1 MVHNI
6 HHISGFT
13 KSAKESI
20 YFYTEILGLRL
31 VKNTVNQENTKM
43 RHLFFGDYQGTPGTL
58 LTFFEISKLGQRR
71 DFNNYFSTNY
81 LAIPKGSL
89 QFWKERLL
97 QFNVESH
104 QDDEGLEFTDFDD
117 FKLKL
122 IETDEQIQPEKATQ
136 HSTVPAHY
144 QIIRIAGTSLVVE
157 NPTLTNQF
165 LHTYL
170 GIKSTETLPLN
181 NRTSF
186 TIVKKSS
193 EVAKSRI
200 GRGSIDHIA
209 YSAATAADLEEL
221 YQTALANQFKIEEYV
236 DRGYFKSLYVK
247 EPNGLRIE
255 IATELPGFLIDEDLA
270 TLGENLALPAFLETK
285 RTTITKTLEEL

>member
-193 EVAKSRI
+193 ELAKSRI

-270 TLGENLALPAFLETK
+270 KLGENLALPAFLETK

>member
-71 DFNNYFSTNY
+71 NFNNYFSTNY

-193 EVAKSRI
+193 ELEKSRI

>member
-236 DRGYFKSLYVK
+236 DRGYFKSLYIK

>member
-71 DFNNYFSTNY
+71 DFNNFFSTNY

-193 EVAKSRI
+193 ELAKSRI

-270 TLGENLALPAFLETK
+270 TLGGNLALPAFLETK
-285 RTTITKTLEEL
+285 RTSITKTLEEL

>member
-122 IETDEQIQPEKATQ
+122 IETDEQIRPEKATQ

-170 GIKSTETLPLN
+170 GINSTETLPLN

-193 EVAKSRI
+193 ELAKSRI

>member
-122 IETDEQIQPEKATQ
+122 IETDEQIQHEKATQ

-181 NRTSF
+181 NRASF

-193 EVAKSRI
+193 ELAKSRI

-221 YQTALANQFKIEEYV
+221 YQMALANQFKIEEYV

>member
-181 NRTSF
+181 NRASF

-193 EVAKSRI
+193 ELAKSRI

-285 RTTITKTLEEL
+285 RTTLTKTLEEL

>member
-31 VKNTVNQENTKM
+31 VKNTVNQKNTKM

-71 DFNNYFSTNY
+71 DFNNFFSTNY

-181 NRTSF
+181 NRASF

-193 EVAKSRI
+193 ELAKSRI

-270 TLGENLALPAFLETK
+270 KLGENLALPAYLETK

>member
-71 DFNNYFSTNY
+71 DFNNFFSTNY

-122 IETDEQIQPEKATQ
+122 IETDEQIQSEKATQ

-181 NRTSF
+181 NRASF

-193 EVAKSRI
+193 ELAKSRI

>member
-71 DFNNYFSTNY
+71 DFNNFFSTNY

-181 NRTSF
+181 NRASF

-193 EVAKSRI
+193 ELAKSRI

>member
-1 MVHNI
+1 
-6 HHISGFT
+6 
-13 KSAKESI
+13 
-20 YFYTEILGLRL
+20 
-31 VKNTVNQENTKM
+31 M

-122 IETDEQIQPEKATQ
+122 IETDEQIQSEKATQ

-170 GIKSTETLPLN
+170 GIKSTETLQLN

-221 YQTALANQFKIEEYV
+221 YQMALANQFKIEEYV

>member
-71 DFNNYFSTNY
+71 DFNNFFSTNY

-122 IETDEQIQPEKATQ
+122 IETDEQIQSEKATQ

-181 NRTSF
+181 NRTNF

-193 EVAKSRI
+193 ELAKSRI

>member
-117 FKLKL
+117 FKLRL
-122 IETDEQIQPEKATQ
+122 IETDEQIQSEKATQ

-181 NRTSF
+181 NRASF

-193 EVAKSRI
+193 ELAKSRI

-221 YQTALANQFKIEEYV
+221 YQMALANQFKIEEYV

>member
-136 HSTVPAHY
+136 HSTVLAHY

-170 GIKSTETLPLN
+170 GIKPTETLPLN

-193 EVAKSRI
+193 ELAKSRI

-221 YQTALANQFKIEEYV
+221 YQMALANQFKIEEYV

>member
-58 LTFFEISKLGQRR
+58 LTFFEISKLGRRR

-170 GIKSTETLPLN
+170 GINSTETLPLN

-193 EVAKSRI
+193 ELAKSRI

>member
-71 DFNNYFSTNY
+71 DFNNFFSTNY

-193 EVAKSRI
+193 ELAKSRI

>member
-58 LTFFEISKLGQRR
+58 LTFFEISKLGRRR

-193 EVAKSRI
+193 ELAKSRI

-209 YSAATAADLEEL
+209 YSAATAADLKEL

>member
-58 LTFFEISKLGQRR
+58 LTFFEISKLGRRR

-136 HSTVPAHY
+136 HSTVPARY

-165 LHTYL
+165 LHSYL

-193 EVAKSRI
+193 ELAKSRI

-209 YSAATAADLEEL
+209 YSAATAADLKEL

>member
-97 QFNVESH
+97 QFNVDSH

-193 EVAKSRI
+193 ELAKSRI

>member
-13 KSAKESI
+13 KSAKKSI

-122 IETDEQIQPEKATQ
+122 IETGEQIQPEKATQ

-181 NRTSF
+181 NRASF

-193 EVAKSRI
+193 ELAKSRI

-255 IATELPGFLIDEDLA
+255 IATELPGFLIDEDLT
-270 TLGENLALPAFLETK
+270 TLGENLALPAFLELQ
-285 RTTITKTLEEL
+285 RTTITKKLEEL

>member
-122 IETDEQIQPEKATQ
+122 IETDEQIQSEKATQ

-193 EVAKSRI
+193 ELAKSRI

>member
-71 DFNNYFSTNY
+71 DFNNFFSTNY

-165 LHTYL
+165 LHSYL

-193 EVAKSRI
+193 ELAKSRI

-285 RTTITKTLEEL
+285 RTSITKTLEEL

>member
-58 LTFFEISKLGQRR
+58 LTFFEISKLGRRR

-104 QDDEGLEFTDFDD
+104 QDDEGLVFTDFDD

-170 GIKSTETLPLN
+170 GINSTETLPLN

-193 EVAKSRI
+193 ELAKSRI

>member
-170 GIKSTETLPLN
+170 GIKSTETLQLN

-193 EVAKSRI
+193 ELAKSRI

>member
-181 NRTSF
+181 NRASF

-193 EVAKSRI
+193 ELAKSRI

-247 EPNGLRIE
+247 DPNGLRIE

>member
-170 GIKSTETLPLN
+170 GIKSTETLQLN
-181 NRTSF
+181 NRASF

-193 EVAKSRI
+193 ELAKSRI

-247 EPNGLRIE
+247 DPNGLRIE

>member
-71 DFNNYFSTNY
+71 DFNNFFSTNY

-181 NRTSF
+181 NRASF

-193 EVAKSRI
+193 ELAKSRI

-270 TLGENLALPAFLETK
+270 KLGENLALPAFLETK

>member
-13 KSAKESI
+13 KSAKDSI

-58 LTFFEISKLGQRR
+58 LTFFEISKLGQRG
-71 DFNNYFSTNY
+71 DFNNFFSTNY

-97 QFNVESH
+97 QFNIKLN

-122 IETDEQIQPEKATQ
+122 IEIDEQIKPEKATQ

-165 LHTYL
+165 LHSYL

-193 EVAKSRI
+193 ELAKSRI

-285 RTTITKTLEEL
+285 RTSITKTLEEL

>member
-122 IETDEQIQPEKATQ
+122 IETDEQIQSEKATQ

-193 EVAKSRI
+193 ELAKSRI

-270 TLGENLALPAFLETK
+270 TLGENLALAAFLETK

>member
-71 DFNNYFSTNY
+71 DFNNFFSTNY

-181 NRTSF
+181 NRASF

-193 EVAKSRI
+193 ELAKSRI

-221 YQTALANQFKIEEYV
+221 YQMALANQFKIEEYV

>member
-43 RHLFFGDYQGTPGTL
+43 LHLFFGDYQGTPGTL

-122 IETDEQIQPEKATQ
+122 IETDEQIQSEKATQ

-193 EVAKSRI
+193 ELAKSRI

-255 IATELPGFLIDEDLA
+255 IATELPGFLIDEDLS

>member
-97 QFNVESH
+97 QLNVESH

-193 EVAKSRI
+193 ELAKSRI

-221 YQTALANQFKIEEYV
+221 YQTALANKFKIEEYV

>member
-97 QFNVESH
+97 HFNVESH

-144 QIIRIAGTSLVVE
+144 QIIRIAGTSLVVK

-165 LHTYL
+165 LHSYL

-193 EVAKSRI
+193 ELAKSRI

-209 YSAATAADLEEL
+209 YSSPTAADLEEL

-255 IATELPGFLIDEDLA
+255 IATELPGFLIDEDLV

-285 RTTITKTLEEL
+285 RTSITKTLEAL

>member
-181 NRTSF
+181 NRASF

-193 EVAKSRI
+193 ELAKSRI

-221 YQTALANQFKIEEYV
+221 YQMALANQFKIEEYV

>member
-181 NRTSF
+181 NKTSF
-186 TIVKKSS
+186 TIVNKSS
-193 EVAKSRI
+193 ELAKSRI

-270 TLGENLALPAFLETK
+270 KLGENLALPAFLETK

>member
-71 DFNNYFSTNY
+71 DFNNFFSTNY

>member
-122 IETDEQIQPEKATQ
+122 IETDEQIQSEKATQ

-193 EVAKSRI
+193 ELAKSRI

-221 YQTALANQFKIEEYV
+221 YQMALANQFKIEEYV

>member
-122 IETDEQIQPEKATQ
+122 IETDEQIQSEKATQ

-181 NRTSF
+181 NRASF

-193 EVAKSRI
+193 ELAKSRI

>member
-122 IETDEQIQPEKATQ
+122 IETDEQIQSEKATQ

-170 GIKSTETLPLN
+170 GINSTETLPLN

-193 EVAKSRI
+193 ELAKSRI

>member
-71 DFNNYFSTNY
+71 DFNNFFSTNY

-209 YSAATAADLEEL
+209 YSTATAADLEEL